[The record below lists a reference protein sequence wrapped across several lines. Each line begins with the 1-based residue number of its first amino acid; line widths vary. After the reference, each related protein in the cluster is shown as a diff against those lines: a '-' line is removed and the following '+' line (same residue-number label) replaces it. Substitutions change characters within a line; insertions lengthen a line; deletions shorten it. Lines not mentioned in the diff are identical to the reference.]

1 MARGAYAL
9 RARREYSIGLD
20 AWPTMNFILHPWHL
34 LIYILA
40 SRFNQHEQNAIDYL
54 RTENQILRKKLG
66 KRRIF
71 LTAEECTAKS
81 LDLQ

>member
-1 MARGAYAL
+1 L
-9 RARREYSIGLD
+9 RE
-20 AWPTMNFILHPWHL
+20 
-34 LIYILA
+34 
-40 SRFNQHEQNAIDYL
+40 
-54 RTENQILRKKLG
+54 KLG